1 MRNPIMKYLLSS
13 RALIAGVLL
22 VLVFVLIAAAAP
34 LIAPPDGDDP
44 YQLPRDGF
52 VGNPEPP
59 SPEHPLGLMQ
69 DRYDVFH
76 GIIWGTRVAFRVG
89 LVITF
94 GRLLIGLTVGV
105 LAGYYGGRLDAVAMR
120 ITDAFM
126 SFPVVA
132 AVMIVLTLFIEDDW
146 GIQMGQ
152 GGPAIIIALI
162 LFGWMQYA
170 RLIRANVLVEKSQ
183 DYVKAA
189 ISVGARDRRIIYRH
203 VMPNALQGLFI
214 LAASDVGAMVVT
226 VTALTF
232 LGLSGDKPVADWGMI
247 LKVSRN
253 WVIGTPVNAFE
264 YWYMY
269 VPPIV
274 VIVLFSMGWGLI
286 GDGLREVLDP
296 RLRGLHLR

>member
-52 VGNPEPP
+52 VGNPELP